1 MLQQDYNIPGLKL
14 HFINISQSSN
24 LTSFFPQRSV
34 IVHHLVNIHSHVICS
49 SEGEELE
56 MMHLL

>member
-14 HFINISQSSN
+14 HFMDISQSSN

-34 IVHHLVNIHSHVICS
+34 IHQLVNIHSHVICS